1 MQEMRREMKEIKGI
15 ARETLKFILEVSKST
30 APNEFA
36 GLLRADDGII
46 TEVIVL
52 PGTESS
58 EVSAVMH
65 LYMLPMISVAGS
77 VHSHPTPN
85 VNPSSAD
92 LSLFLRTGKC
102 HLIVGFP
109 YNEKSWRC
117 YDANGRRRGLP
128 VLDIDF
134 DQDIDAL

>member
-1 MQEMRREMKEIKGI
+1 MRTKEIKGI
-15 ARETLKFILEVSKST
+15 ARETLEFILEVSKST

-46 TEVIVL
+46 TEVVVL

-65 LYMLPMISVAGS
+65 IYMLPMISVAGS

-85 VNPSSAD
+85 TNPSKPD
-92 LSLFLRTGKC
+92 LSLFARTGNC
-102 HLIVGFP
+102 HIIAGFP
-109 YNEKSWRC
+109 YNEHSWTC
-117 YDANGRRRGLP
+117 YDAYGVRRNLP
-128 VLDIDF
+128 ILDVYFGDG
-134 DQDIDAL
+134 

>member
-1 MQEMRREMKEIKGI
+1 MVKPIKGI
-15 ARETLKFILEVSKST
+15 ARDTLTFILEVSKST

-36 GLLRADDGII
+36 GLLRADGGVI

-65 LYMLPMISVAGS
+65 LYMLPTISIAGS

-85 VNPSSAD
+85 VSPSGAD
-92 LSLFLRTGKC
+92 LSLFLRTGNC
-102 HLIVGFP
+102 HIIAGFP

-117 YDANGRRRGLP
+117 YDASGQKRVLP

-134 DQDIDAL
+134 GEAVLL

>member
-1 MQEMRREMKEIKGI
+1 MVKQIKGI
-15 ARETLKFILEVSKST
+15 ARDTLTFILEVSKST

-36 GLLRADDGII
+36 GLLRADDGVV

-58 EVSAVMH
+58 EVSAVMRM
-65 LYMLPMISVAGS
+65 YMLPTISIAGS

-85 VNPSSAD
+85 VNPSRAD
-92 LSLFLRTGKC
+92 LSLFLRTGDC
-102 HLIVGFP
+102 NIIVGFP
-109 YNEKSWRC
+109 YDEKSWRC
-117 YDANGRRRGLP
+117 YDASGRKRKLP

-134 DQDIDAL
+134 EDEIVLGA

>member
-1 MQEMRREMKEIKGI
+1 MVKQIKGI
-15 ARETLKFILEVSKST
+15 ARDTLTFILEVSKST

-36 GLLRADDGII
+36 GLLRADGGVI

-65 LYMLPMISVAGS
+65 LYMLPTISIAGS

-85 VNPSSAD
+85 ANPSGAD
-92 LSLFLRTGKC
+92 LSLFLRTGNC
-102 HLIVGFP
+102 HIIAGFP

-117 YDANGRRRGLP
+117 YDASGQKRVLP

-134 DQDIDAL
+134 GEAVLL

>member
-1 MQEMRREMKEIKGI
+1 MRAKEIRGI
-15 ARETLKFILEVSKST
+15 ARETLEFILEVSKST

-65 LYMLPMISVAGS
+65 TYMLPMISVAGS

-85 VNPSSAD
+85 IRPSKQD
-92 LSLFLRTGKC
+92 LSLFARTGNC
-102 HLIVGFP
+102 HIIVGFP
-109 YNEKSWRC
+109 YNEHSWGC
-117 YDANGRRRGLP
+117 YGAYGERRNLP
-128 VLDIDF
+128 ILDVDF
-134 DQDIDAL
+134 KDVW

>member
-1 MQEMRREMKEIKGI
+1 L
-15 ARETLKFILEVSKST
+15 TFILEVSRST

-36 GLLRADDGII
+36 GLLRADDRVI

-58 EVSAVMH
+58 EVSAVMR
-65 LYMLPMISVAGS
+65 LYMLPTISIAGS

-85 VNPSSAD
+85 VSPSGAD
-92 LSLFLRTGKC
+92 LSLFLRTGNC
-102 HLIVGFP
+102 HIIAGFP

-117 YDANGRRRGLP
+117 YDASGQKRVLP

-134 DQDIDAL
+134 EDEIVL

>member
-1 MQEMRREMKEIKGI
+1 VVRQIKGI
-15 ARETLKFILEVSKST
+15 ARDTLTFILEVSRST

-36 GLLRADDGII
+36 GLLRADDMVI

-58 EVSAVMH
+58 EVSAIMR
-65 LYMLPMISVAGS
+65 LYMLPTIAIAGS

-85 VNPSSAD
+85 VSPSGAD
-92 LSLFLRTGKC
+92 LSLFLRTGNC
-102 HLIVGFP
+102 HIIAGFP

-117 YDANGRRRGLP
+117 YDASGQKRVLP

-134 DQDIDAL
+134 EDEIVL